1 MNFDTLPTSSSF
13 IDCSNYQFDST
24 ENSSD
29 EPSTKR
35 KQPKR
40 TAKKQNIKTVPE
52 KECDNLK
59 RKIMIYKGNKFYCDR
74 QTDRKLIWKCST
86 SRFTNC
92 TAELMTK
99 LNDRN
104 GSQIIETGIHD
115 HANNTE

>member
-1 MNFDTLPTSSSF
+1 MNFDTLATL
-13 IDCSNYQFDST
+13 IDCSNYQFDSRV
-24 ENSSD
+24 NSSD
-29 EPSTKR
+29 EPSKKR
-35 KQPKR
+35 KKPKR
-40 TAKKQNIKTVPE
+40 TAKTKNVKIVPE

-74 QTDRKLIWKCST
+74 KTDRKLIWKCST

-99 LNDRN
+99 LINRND
-104 GSQIIETGIHD
+104 SQIIETGTHN